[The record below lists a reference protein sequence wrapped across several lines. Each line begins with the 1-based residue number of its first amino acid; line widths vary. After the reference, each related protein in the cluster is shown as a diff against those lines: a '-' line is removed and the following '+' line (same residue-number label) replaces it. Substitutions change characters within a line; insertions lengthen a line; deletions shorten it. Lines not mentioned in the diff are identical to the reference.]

1 MNELNELNESLN
13 KVGKSQSKL
22 SKTVETQE
30 ILSKKLLLLVTL
42 YCLALIGVV
51 ALFLAVV

>member
-51 ALFLAVV
+51 SLLLTL

>member
-1 MNELNELNESLN
+1 MNELNESLN

-22 SKTVETQE
+22 KENSEKQE

-42 YCLALIGVV
+42 YCLVLIGVV
-51 ALFLAVV
+51 ALFLAM

>member
-1 MNELNELNESLN
+1 MNELNESLN

-22 SKTVETQE
+22 KETSEKQE
-30 ILSKKLLLLVTL
+30 VLVKKLLVWMIL

-51 ALFLAVV
+51 ALFLAM

>member
-1 MNELNELNESLN
+1 MNELNESLN

-22 SKTVETQE
+22 KITSEKQATLAE
-30 ILSKKLLLLVTL
+30 KLLVWMIL

-51 ALFLAVV
+51 ALFLVAM

>member
-22 SKTVETQE
+22 SKTAETQE
-30 ILSKKLLLLVTL
+30 ILSKKLLLLVTI
-42 YCLALIGVV
+42 YGLALIGVV
-51 ALFLAVV
+51 ALLLTL

>member
-1 MNELNELNESLN
+1 MNELNESLN

-22 SKTVETQE
+22 KTTSEKQAALAE
-30 ILSKKLLLLVTL
+30 KLRVWMIL

-51 ALFLAVV
+51 AMFLSIV